1 MPKNNKSVGR
11 KKWIAGG
18 IIGFASVTL
27 IATGFATWVI
37 GNQIKED
44 KDNVT
49 VAVDTAR
56 NDSVTL
62 AVNLTEKALFLG
74 GKDTSGADSSITSS
88 VVTLGD
94 DASSRNEDLTVTATI
109 TVTAGAD
116 YVNNLVESGVTVT
129 FAFDATSTGK
139 VTTSDDKLNI
149 RDEESFTYLEAPAAV
164 TIAKDD
170 FEVQSDGTYL
180 ATLSGQTLTLTFTWG
195 SYFDALNPMT
205 YYNGLFQDGTL
216 SAANAAHL
224 QGVID
229 ELNQMNAAITGGD
242 SDSADLT
249 LTSTLTKN
257 VA

>member
-1 MPKNNKSVGR
+1 MSKNNKSVSR

-27 IATGFATWVI
+27 IATGFATWII
-37 GNQIKED
+37 GNQITT
-44 KDNVT
+44 DNDDVT

-62 AVNLTEKALFLG
+62 AVNLTDQGLFLG
-74 GKDTSGADSSITSS
+74 GRDTSGADSSITSS

-94 DASSRNEDLTVTATI
+94 DASSRNEDLSVTATI

-129 FAFDATSTGK
+129 FDFDATSTGK

-149 RDEESFTYLEAPAAV
+149 RDEESFTYLKAPAAV
-164 TIAKDD
+164 PIAKDD
-170 FEVQSDGTYL
+170 FQRQSNGTYL
-180 ATLSGQTLTLTFTWG
+180 ATLSNQELTFTWG
-195 SYFDALNPMT
+195 SYFKALNPMT

-216 SAANAAHL
+216 SSANAAHL

-229 ELNQMNAAITGGD
+229 ELNKMNEAITGGA

-249 LTSTLTKN
+249 LTSTLTAN

>member
-27 IATGFATWVI
+27 IATGFATWII
-37 GNQIKED
+37 GNQIRDDED
-44 KDNVT
+44 DVT

-62 AVNLTEKALFLG
+62 AVNLTEKKLFLG

-94 DASSRNEDLTVTATI
+94 DASSSNEDLTVTATI

-129 FAFDATSTGK
+129 FAFDETSTDK
-139 VTTSDDKLNI
+139 VTTSDDKLDI
-149 RDEESFTYLEAPAAV
+149 REDGSFTYLEAPAAV

-180 ATLSGQTLTLTFTWG
+180 ATLSDQTLTFTWG
-195 SYFDALNPMT
+195 SYFKSLNPMT

-216 SAANAAHL
+216 SSANAAHL

-229 ELNQMNAAITGGD
+229 ELNKMNEAITGGA

>member
-1 MPKNNKSVGR
+1 MSKNNKSVSR

-27 IATGFATWVI
+27 IATGFATWII
-37 GNQIKED
+37 GNQIRTDED
-44 KDNVT
+44 DVT

-62 AVNLTEKALFLG
+62 AVNLTEKELFLG

-94 DASSRNEDLTVTATI
+94 DASSRKEDLTVTATI

-116 YVNNLVESGVTVT
+116 YVNSLLDSGVTVT
-129 FAFDATSTGK
+129 FAFDETSTDK
-139 VTTSDDKLNI
+139 VTTSNDKMNI
-149 RDEESFTYLEAPAAV
+149 REDGSFTYLEAPAAV

-180 ATLSGQTLTLTFTWG
+180 ATLSGQTLTFTWG

-205 YYNGLFQDGTL
+205 YYNGLFQKGTL

-229 ELNQMNAAITGGD
+229 ELNQMNEDITGRE

-249 LTSTLTKN
+249 LTSTLTEN

>member
-1 MPKNNKSVGR
+1 MSKNNKSVSR

-27 IATGFATWVI
+27 IATGFATWII
-37 GNQIKED
+37 GNQITT
-44 KDNVT
+44 DNDDVT

-62 AVNLTEKALFLG
+62 AVNLTDHGLFLG
-74 GKDTSGADSSITSS
+74 GRDTSGADSSITSS

-94 DASSRNEDLTVTATI
+94 DASSSDEDLTVTATI

-116 YVNNLVESGVTVT
+116 YVSKLVKSGVTVT
-129 FAFDATSTGK
+129 FAFDETSTGK

-149 RDEESFTYLEAPAAV
+149 REGESFTYLKAPAAV

-180 ATLSGQTLTLTFTWG
+180 ATLSDQTLTFTWG

-205 YYNGLFQDGTL
+205 YYNGKFQDGTL
-216 SAANAAHL
+216 SAAKAAHL

-229 ELNQMNAAITGGD
+229 ELNQMNEDITGGE

-249 LTSTLTKN
+249 LTSTLTEN

>member
-27 IATGFATWVI
+27 IATGFATWII
-37 GNQIKED
+37 GNQIRTDED
-44 KDNVT
+44 DVT

-62 AVNLTEKALFLG
+62 AVNLTEKELFLG

-94 DASSRNEDLTVTATI
+94 DASSRSEDLSVTATI

-116 YVNNLVESGVTVT
+116 YVSNLVDSGVTVT
-129 FAFDATSTGK
+129 FAFDETSNGK
-139 VTTSDDKLNI
+139 VTTSDDTLNI
-149 RDEESFTYLEAPAAV
+149 RDGASFTYLEAPAAV
-164 TIAKDD
+164 TTIAKDD
-170 FEVQSDGTYL
+170 FKVQSDGTYL
-180 ATLSGQTLTLTFTWG
+180 AKLSDQTLTFTWG
-195 SYFDALNPMT
+195 SYFKSLNPMT

-216 SAANAAHL
+216 SSANAAHL

-229 ELNQMNAAITGGD
+229 ELNKMNEAITGGA
-242 SDSADLT
+242 SDSADLI
-249 LTSTLTKN
+249 LTSTLTEN

>member
-27 IATGFATWVI
+27 IATGFATWII
-37 GNQIKED
+37 GNQIRND
-44 KDNVT
+44 KDDVT

-88 VVTLGD
+88 VVTLGE

-116 YVNNLVESGVTVT
+116 YVNSLLDSGVTVT
-129 FAFDATSTGK
+129 FAFDETSTGK
-139 VTTSDDKLNI
+139 VTTSDDTLNI

-164 TIAKDD
+164 PIAKDA
-170 FEVQSDGTYL
+170 FEEQSDGTYL
-180 ATLSGQTLTLTFTWG
+180 ATLSGQTLTFTWG

-205 YYNGLFQDGTL
+205 YYNGLFQKGTL

-229 ELNQMNAAITGGD
+229 ELNRMNEAITGED
-242 SDSADLT
+242 SDSADLI
-249 LTSTLTKN
+249 LTSTLTEN

>member
-1 MPKNNKSVGR
+1 MSKNNKSVSR

-27 IATGFATWVI
+27 IATGFATWII
-37 GNQIKED
+37 GNQIRTDED
-44 KDNVT
+44 DVT

-62 AVNLTEKALFLG
+62 AVNLTEKELFLG

-94 DASSRNEDLTVTATI
+94 DASSRKEDLTVTATI

-116 YVNNLVESGVTVT
+116 YVNSLLDSGVTVT
-129 FAFDATSTGK
+129 FAFDKTSTGK
-139 VTTSDDKLNI
+139 VTTSDDTLNI

-180 ATLSGQTLTLTFTWG
+180 ATLSGQTLTFTWG

-205 YYNGLFQDGTL
+205 YYNGLFQKGTL

-229 ELNQMNAAITGGD
+229 ELNQMNEDITGRE

-249 LTSTLTKN
+249 LTSTLTEN

>member
-1 MPKNNKSVGR
+1 MSKNNKSVSR

-27 IATGFATWVI
+27 IATGFATWII
-37 GNQIKED
+37 GNQIRNYEND
-44 KDNVT
+44 VT

-62 AVNLTEKALFLG
+62 AVNLTDQELFLG
-74 GKDTSGADSSITSS
+74 GKDTSGVDSSITSS

-116 YVNNLVESGVTVT
+116 YVNNLLDSGVTVT
-129 FAFDATSTGK
+129 FAFDGTSTGK
-139 VTTSDDKLNI
+139 VTTSDDTLNI
-149 RDEESFTYLEAPAAV
+149 REGDSFTYLKAPAAV
-164 TIAKDD
+164 TIAKSN
-170 FEVQSDGTYL
+170 FQEQSDGTYL
-180 ATLSGQTLTLTFTWG
+180 ATLSAKELTFTWG

-205 YYNGLFQDGTL
+205 YYNGKFQDGTL

-229 ELNQMNAAITGGD
+229 ELNQMNEDITGRD

-249 LTSTLTKN
+249 LTSTLTEN

>member
-1 MPKNNKSVGR
+1 MSKNNKSVSR

-27 IATGFATWVI
+27 IATGFATWII
-37 GNQIKED
+37 GNQITT
-44 KDNVT
+44 DNDDVT

-62 AVNLTEKALFLG
+62 AVNLTDQGLFLG
-74 GKDTSGADSSITSS
+74 GRDTSGADSSITSS

-94 DASSRNEDLTVTATI
+94 DASSRNEDLSVTATI

-116 YVNNLVESGVTVT
+116 YVNSLVESGVTVT
-129 FAFDATSTGK
+129 FAFDETSTGK
-139 VTTSDDKLNI
+139 VTTSDDTLNI
-149 RDEESFTYLEAPAAV
+149 REDGSFTYLKAPAAV

-170 FEVQSDGTYL
+170 FQRQSDGTYRV
-180 ATLSGQTLTLTFTWG
+180 TLSDELTFTWG

-205 YYNGLFQDGTL
+205 YYNGKFQNGTL

-229 ELNQMNAAITGGD
+229 ELNKMNEAITGGA

-249 LTSTLTKN
+249 LTSTLTEN

>member
-27 IATGFATWVI
+27 IATGFATWII
-37 GNQIKED
+37 GNQIQND
-44 KDNVT
+44 KDDVT

-88 VVTLGD
+88 VVTLGE

-116 YVNNLVESGVTVT
+116 YVNSLLDSGVTVT
-129 FAFDATSTGK
+129 FDFDKTSTDK
-139 VTTSDDKLNI
+139 VTTSDDKLDI
-149 RDEESFTYLEAPAAV
+149 REDGSFTYLEAPAAV

-170 FEVQSDGTYL
+170 FEVQQSDGTYL
-180 ATLSGQTLTLTFTWG
+180 ATLSDQTLTFTWG
-195 SYFDALNPMT
+195 SYFKSLNPMT

-216 SAANAAHL
+216 LSANAAHL

-229 ELNQMNAAITGGD
+229 ELNKMNEAITGGA

-249 LTSTLTKN
+249 LTSTLTEN

>member
-27 IATGFATWVI
+27 IATGFATWII
-37 GNQIKED
+37 GNQIRND
-44 KDNVT
+44 KDDVT

-88 VVTLGD
+88 VVTLGE

-116 YVNNLVESGVTVT
+116 YVNSLLDSGVTVT
-129 FAFDATSTGK
+129 FAFDETSTGK
-139 VTTSDDKLNI
+139 VTTSDDTLNI

-164 TIAKDD
+164 TIAKDA
-170 FEVQSDGTYL
+170 FEEQSDGTYL
-180 ATLSGQTLTLTFTWG
+180 ATLSGQTLTFTWG

-205 YYNGLFQDGTL
+205 YYNGLFQKGTL

-229 ELNQMNAAITGGD
+229 ELNKMNEAITGED
-242 SDSADLT
+242 SDSADLI
-249 LTSTLTKN
+249 LTSTLTEN